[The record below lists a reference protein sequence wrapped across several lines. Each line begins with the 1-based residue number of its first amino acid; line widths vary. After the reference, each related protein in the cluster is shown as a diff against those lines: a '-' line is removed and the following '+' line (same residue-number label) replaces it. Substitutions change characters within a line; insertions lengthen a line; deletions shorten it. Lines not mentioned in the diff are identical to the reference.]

1 MSKKRQWTKEDYG
14 IIIYLAKF
22 GTFGLDV
29 VYEDLCLILEVPTT
43 SKRLESELSVFKDLN
58 LRQDVETTELQK
70 KSFESLKNKTTV
82 QLRETVNLYI
92 KSNSDLLLKKNN
104 KIQNAEANKN
114 VRELNDILLM
124 NFENELAMKS
134 MNRRLRKITK

>member
-1 MSKKRQWTKEDYG
+1 MSKKRQWTEEDYV
-14 IIIYLAKF
+14 IIYLAKF

-92 KSNSDLLLKKNN
+92 KSNSELLLKKNT
-104 KIQNAEANKN
+104 KIQNVEANKN
-114 VRELNDILLM
+114 VKELNDILLM